1 MSSWSEYQFQVA
13 NRFISQQVRR
23 YGRHMDEI
31 ECMQEGW
38 RAFLYARRTYRK
50 VAGCCNFAVYAEY
63 AVREALDLM
72 RYRRNQRIRLES
84 PCSLDMSY
92 EDGNETV
99 GARLARK
106 VGDCANSIALWDY
119 AQRQG
124 SVKYRILKQLFYQ
137 FEDWEIIEENNLTP
151 DTYYMLLE
159 EIQEAFV
166 ERKAM

>member
-1 MSSWSEYQFQVA
+1 MK
-13 NRFISQQVRR
+13 
-23 YGRHMDEI
+23 
-31 ECMQEGW
+31 
-38 RAFLYARRTYRK
+38 T
-50 VAGCCNFAVYAEY
+50 
-63 AVREALDLM
+63 
-72 RYRRNQRIRLES
+72 
-84 PCSLDMSY
+84 
-92 EDGNETV
+92 GNETV

-166 ERKAM
+166 EWQAM